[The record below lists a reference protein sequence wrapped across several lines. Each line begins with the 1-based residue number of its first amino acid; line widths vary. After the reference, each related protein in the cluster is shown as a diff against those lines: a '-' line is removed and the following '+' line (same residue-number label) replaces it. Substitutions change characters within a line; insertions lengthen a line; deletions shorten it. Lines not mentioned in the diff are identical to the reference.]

1 MTMTMTMRM
10 TMTVMM
16 MMMMMMMT
24 EPCYMMLVVIRGK
37 KMKRV
42 RDDID

>member
-1 MTMTMTMRM
+1 MTMTMRM

-16 MMMMMMMT
+16 MMVMMT

>member
-1 MTMTMTMRM
+1 MRMTMRM
-10 TMTVMM
+10 TMTVMMM

-42 RDDID
+42 RDNID

>member
-1 MTMTMTMRM
+1 MTMTMKM

-42 RDDID
+42 RDNID

>member
-1 MTMTMTMRM
+1 MTMTMRM
-10 TMTVMM
+10 TMTVMMMM

>member
-1 MTMTMTMRM
+1 MKMTMRM
-10 TMTVMM
+10 TMTVM

-37 KMKRV
+37 EMKRV

>member
-1 MTMTMTMRM
+1 MTMTMKM
-10 TMTVMM
+10 TMTVM

-37 KMKRV
+37 KMKGV
-42 RDDID
+42 RDNID

>member
-1 MTMTMTMRM
+1 MTMTMRM

-24 EPCYMMLVVIRGK
+24 EPCYMMLAVIRGK

-42 RDDID
+42 SDDID

>member
-1 MTMTMTMRM
+1 MTMTMRM